1 MADGGV
7 EVGCGDGVF
16 DNRGSGFVGLAVD
29 LSATD
34 AAAGDE
40 VGEGFREVVAS
51 DGGGDFWSAS
61 KLGGDDDEGGVEES
75 LAVEVFEECG
85 EGPVDDR
92 DGGFHLFEV
101 VIVPVVSAHFDI
113 DVADAA
119 FDEATGKEDSFGEVF
134 SAVAFVD
141 LFGFLGKV
149 EGFEVFAVHEGDRF
163 FEDLIVG
170 PDVLLAGVVFGVEL
184 LVEESAEG
192 ELAVEFLFA
201 GSLESGDVLQSGLGV
216 ADGERGDVRLHESGA
231 GVSVAGVDGDERREG
246 WVDASGKFGDPGSGG
261 GMDDGG
267 TLSVAGAHEVAS
279 LGVGTLG
286 RSHGVDE
293 RELFG
298 VLGELLEAVTEAHA
312 VGFGGDGFDWA
323 GIVGAGVWFRVKGI
337 EVGHAAGHEEVDDA
351 FGFASAGGR
360 DVGVGGEGAGAEEVC
375 GGAPDGQTEAGPGGA
390 GHEAAA
396 GEFVELEMG
405 HAGRWSE
412 WED

>member
-1 MADGGV
+1 MSSPTEPWVLGLAKTLEGGNKIPRCERLFCRFLVEYLGDRLAFAAGEAEGALAGGHEEVLVGESHGVADGGV
-7 EVGCGDGVF
+7 EVGGGDGVF

-29 LSATD
+29 LAATD

-51 DGGGDFWSAS
+51 AGGGDFWSAS
-61 KLGGDDDEGGVEES
+61 KLGGEDDEGGVEES
-75 LAVEVFEECG
+75 LAVEVCEECG

-192 ELAVEFLFA
+192 ELAVEFLFRWFPLSRVMFCSPA
-201 GSLESGDVLQSGLGV
+201 SALPMGRGATSGSMNPAPGCPLPVLTVTKEGRVGLTRPASLETQDP
-216 ADGERGDVRLHESGA
+216 A
-231 GVSVAGVDGDERREG
+231 EG
-246 WVDASGKFGDPGSGG
+246 WT
-261 GMDDGG
+261 M
-267 TLSVAGAHEVAS
+267 E
-279 LGVGTLG
+279 
-286 RSHGVDE
+286 E
-293 RELFG
+293 R
-298 VLGELLEAVTEAHA
+298 
-312 VGFGGDGFDWA
+312 
-323 GIVGAGVWFRVKGI
+323 
-337 EVGHAAGHEEVDDA
+337 
-351 FGFASAGGR
+351 
-360 DVGVGGEGAGAEEVC
+360 
-375 GGAPDGQTEAGPGGA
+375 
-390 GHEAAA
+390 
-396 GEFVELEMG
+396 
-405 HAGRWSE
+405 
-412 WED
+412 